1 MTRPDFLNAIRRY
14 AERQERAN
22 IKTDTV
28 DRNQAVLRDF
38 LREVELDVERDPDL
52 FQHPELYATLSTPYA
67 DPSAPVPPKEDPHAP
82 R

>member
-28 DRNQAVLRDF
+28 YRNQAVLRDF
-38 LREVELDVERDPDL
+38 LREVETDIERDPGL
-52 FQHPELYATLSTPYA
+52 FQHPELYAKVSTIRFLDNDA
-67 DPSAPVPPKEDPHAP
+67 KKGPPNASW
-82 R
+82 